1 MATGLQ
7 YKAYLRVTDKAP
19 YSGGYPG
26 EDYGPK
32 NADYPWED
40 APLTGS
46 ETHTYWYSDSDTADN
61 NHSIKVEVT
70 ATTSWSATINHVTN
84 IITVN
89 YSTIISKI
97 DKKAVGTNPG
107 TNPRIIR
114 IYNSVG
120 GQVKWGPVTTQM
132 QQYTVVPSTTYPDPI
147 DMGSGVL
154 VLTPNSSS
162 SEKPTIYYK
171 SAALFNGVDHSN
183 DPLPSD
189 YVDAM
194 GMGISFRNTLPTPTT
209 YSLNYNANGG
219 SGAPLPQ
226 TTTTGE
232 GSVTFTV
239 SAIQP
244 NWGSYIFL
252 GWSNSPV
259 SGSGTMADVDYEAGD
274 TITLQEGSPNK
285 TIYAVWEKDYRP
297 GKILDNN
304 LTWQS
309 HNRSTGADN
318 IRTASSWQTMRT
330 QDGGVASDNPPT
342 IAHSSSSFKNMRKI
356 GANS

>member
-7 YKAYLRVTDKAP
+7 YKENLTM
-19 YSGGYPG
+19 YSTGYPG
-26 EDYGPK
+26 EIVGSNGLVQDWTDL
-32 NADYPWED
+32 NT
-40 APLTGS
+40 LTGS
-46 ETHTYWYSDSDTADN
+46 TTTTYYYRDSITADN
-61 NHSIKVEVT
+61 NNSTQVNVTVTDNWTASI
-70 ATTSWSATINHVTN
+70 NRVTN
-84 IITVN
+84 IITV
-89 YSTIISKI
+89 TINSVVNSITRVKYGS
-97 DKKAVGTNPG
+97 PG
-107 TNPRIIR
+107 AMSVRMIIR
-114 IYNSVG
+114 RKRNSANLWSEPYPLTSSNSVDAAINDTYSSASNLDLG
-120 GQVKWGPVTTQM
+120 
-132 QQYTVVPSTTYPDPI
+132 STT
-147 DMGSGVL
+147 L
-154 VLTPNSSS
+154 TLTPGNENVFSPIFFRSEVYPWGVGVVTPPSSQ
-162 SEKPTIYYK
+162 
-171 SAALFNGVDHSN
+171 
-183 DPLPSD
+183 
-189 YVDAM
+189 YVDEFAM
-194 GMGISFRNTLPTPTT
+194 GVNFRNVLPVPTT
-209 YSLNYNANGG
+209 YHLNYDANGG
-219 SGAPLPQ
+219 SGAPLQQ
-226 TTTTGE
+226 TATTGE

-239 SAIQP
+239 SATQP

-252 GWSNSPV
+252 GWSDSPV

>member
-7 YKAYLRVTDKAP
+7 YKENLTM
-19 YSGGYPG
+19 YSTGYPG
-26 EDYGPK
+26 EGVGSNGLVRD
-32 NADYPWED
+32 WTD
-40 APLTGS
+40 ANTLSGS
-46 ETHTYWYSDSDTADN
+46 TTTTYYYHDSIDGTDARSTQVNVTVTDN
-61 NHSIKVEVT
+61 
-70 ATTSWSATINHVTN
+70 WSASINRVTN
-84 IITVN
+84 IITV
-89 YSTIISKI
+89 TISSVVNSITRVKQ
-97 DKKAVGTNPG
+97 GNPG
-107 TNPRIIR
+107 ELKARMIIR
-114 IYNSVG
+114 RKRNSTDL
-120 GQVKWGPVTTQM
+120 WS
-132 QQYTVVPSTTYPDPI
+132 VPYPLRDDNYIDAAIDATYPTAANLDL
-147 DMGSGVL
+147 GSITL
-154 VLTPNSSS
+154 TLTPGNENVFSPIFFR
-162 SEKPTIYYK
+162 SEIFPW
-171 SAALFNGVDHSN
+171 GVGIVTPPSN
-183 DPLPSD
+183 T
-189 YVDAM
+189 YVDEFAM
-194 GMGISFRNTLPTPTT
+194 GVNFRNVLPNPTA

-226 TTTTGE
+226 TYTTGE
-232 GSVTFTV
+232 GSATFTV
-239 SAIQP
+239 SATQP
-244 NWGSYIFL
+244 TWGSYVFL

-285 TIYAVWEKDYRP
+285 TIYAVWQKDYRP

-330 QDGGVASDNPPT
+330 QDGAVASDNPPT